1 MKRIQ
6 QVSIGLTSVQYHKNN
21 TAETSA
27 CTCLTI
33 YFKPILETFY
43 ISWNVL
49 YVNHSHKYFLL
60 IDRVQPLK

>member
-6 QVSIGLTSVQYHKNN
+6 QVCIGLTSVQYHKNN

-27 CTCLTI
+27 SACLTI

-43 ISWNVL
+43 ISWNIL
-49 YVNHSHKYFLL
+49 QLCE
-60 IDRVQPLK
+60 PLPQIFSVDW

>member
-6 QVSIGLTSVQYHKNN
+6 QVCIGLTSVQYHKNN

-27 CTCLTI
+27 CACLII

-43 ISWNVL
+43 ISWNIL
-49 YVNHSHKYFLL
+49 
-60 IDRVQPLK
+60 